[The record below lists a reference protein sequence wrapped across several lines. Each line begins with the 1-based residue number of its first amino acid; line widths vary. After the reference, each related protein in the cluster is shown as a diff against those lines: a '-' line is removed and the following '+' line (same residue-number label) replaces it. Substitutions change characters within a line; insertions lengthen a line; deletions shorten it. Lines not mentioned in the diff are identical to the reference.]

1 MESRSLK
8 DLSKAVNSF
17 IVDPKLP
24 LPDSLTAT
32 IDAYVEK
39 HQRAADDS
47 ASDRLQEELETTFE
61 KHVRHNPN
69 ATGPWMGI
77 LRRLQPA
84 LQSAE
89 KILFWFDACLQILDN
104 TPLDKDV
111 VKETVQAM
119 MNTVK
124 VAEFIQESYE
134 GELNPIIDRFFSIWL
149 DRFYTAV
156 AEGNKAIENN
166 EKLLRDAL
174 VHFGKRRPKVG
185 WMKTRISTAH
195 LGC

>member
-1 MESRSLK
+1 
-8 DLSKAVNSF
+8 
-17 IVDPKLP
+17 
-24 LPDSLTAT
+24 
-32 IDAYVEK
+32 
-39 HQRAADDS
+39 
-47 ASDRLQEELETTFE
+47 
-61 KHVRHNPN
+61 
-69 ATGPWMGI
+69 MGI